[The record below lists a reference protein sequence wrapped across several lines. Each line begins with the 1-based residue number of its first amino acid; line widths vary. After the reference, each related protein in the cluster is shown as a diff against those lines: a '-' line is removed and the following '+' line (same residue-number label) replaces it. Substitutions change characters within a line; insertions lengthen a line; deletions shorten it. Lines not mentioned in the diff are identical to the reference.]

1 MRRHLLGA
9 IALTCLLVGAALQ
22 LVGDSSSRVEW
33 ASACL
38 RIGAVLGAVWLALPQ
53 LRKPGSR
60 WLIGAFLTAFIVLA
74 VRPRL
79 FWFAALL
86 AIVAYVLRPRP
97 PRTPAR
103 NARRNPQQPVG

>member
-9 IALTCLLVGAALQ
+9 IALTALLAGAALQ
-22 LVGDSSSRVEW
+22 FAGGGSTRLEW

-38 RIGAVLGAVWLALPQ
+38 RVGAVLGAVWLALPQ
-53 LRKPGSR
+53 LRRPGNR
-60 WLIGAFLTAFIVLA
+60 WLVGAVLAAFIVLA

-86 AIVAYVLRPRP
+86 AIVALVLRPRSP
-97 PRTPAR
+97 KPSAPRRSETQTLR
-103 NARRNPQQPVG
+103 